1 VQEGSARLKATSF
14 MQIPITN
21 SNLQRGVVLVFT
33 LIAILL
39 LTLIATAMLQSQRVA
54 IQANNQFLDVE
65 TTEDAVDFCVQA
77 AFDKLSL
84 DSLSN
89 TFNVDPNAVVTISA
103 STKVTAAF
111 NNTNTTISKTRISN
125 SSKMNPT
132 CTLQFIKQIQSVSSS
147 GTGQEISSSR
157 SYATG
162 IGSTVKYYRIT
173 AIQDNQTGRVEYQ
186 VVLAI

>member
-1 VQEGSARLKATSF
+1 

-21 SNLQRGVVLVFT
+21 SNLQRGVALVFT

-39 LTLIATAMLQSQRVA
+39 LTLIATAMLQSQRAA

-77 AFDKLSL
+77 AFDKLSQ
-84 DSLSN
+84 DALSN

-103 STKVTAAF
+103 STKVASAF
-111 NNTNTTISKTRISN
+111 NNPNATVSKTRISN
-125 SSKMNPT
+125 SSRMNPS
-132 CTLQFIKQIQSVSSS
+132 CTLQFIKQIQSVSSG

-157 SYATG
+157 NYATG
-162 IGSTVKYYRIT
+162 IGSTVKYYRIS
-173 AIQDNQTGRVEYQ
+173 AIQDNQTGRIEYQ
-186 VVLAI
+186 VILGI